1 MKQIPL
7 IHEDFDSALTTCVQ
21 SLGGAKEVGVMLRPE
36 YEEDPDK
43 AARWLLACLNPTRDE
58 KLSWQQTFMIMRKA
72 RDAGVHVAMYYIT
85 QVIGYAEP
93 QVIEP
98 EDEKA
103 ALQRAFIEQSKQM
116 QALFAR
122 MERAGLKAVA

>member
-1 MKQIPL
+1 MQLPL

-21 SLGGAKEVGVMLRPE
+21 ALGGAKIVGTMLRPE
-36 YEEDPDK
+36 YDEDPDK
-43 AARWLLACLNPTRDE
+43 AARWLLACLNPSRDE
-58 KLSWQQTFMIMRKA
+58 KLSWQQTFHIMRKA

-93 QVIEP
+93 QPIEP

-103 ALQRAFIEQSKQM
+103 ALMRQYIQAVKTM
-116 QALFAR
+116 QALHGR
-122 MERAGLKAVA
+122 MDHAGLRSVA